1 MSYLVTKINDDI
13 LVMVY
18 ITTKDNMQQC
28 TYFYMLVDLCVLN
41 IDYVIGICTVN
52 SMMSYYDSVL
62 DSYE

>member
-18 ITTKDNMQQC
+18 ITTKDNMQQY

-52 SMMSYYDSVL
+52 AMMSYYDSVL